1 MSFLAYTY
9 LLCSIILQN
18 ASPYNIIFLVGT
30 RRVSWLHWLQHDSWL
45 AWGTKFLS
53 NCSRRRFSTQNLLHV
68 SRRVWKGSIS
78 RTTLARRFLLQFSF
92 KYVHFFILVI
102 LILIFFLP
110 LYRINLI
117 QKWLIFIVS
126 KGQVHEGILHN
137 SDKGSVITW
146 DFDVM
151 RHDVVFTVYRLK
163 IPLSLHSLAPLASCS
178 STLTAEKSQHHH
190 QSTKSSSNS
199 STANSKT
206 SPQPSPKEPNGATTK
221 FTFPGK
227 NGAKGN
233 FLMKSIKLCCYFILI
248 F

>member
-1 MSFLAYTY
+1 M
-9 LLCSIILQN
+9 
-18 ASPYNIIFLVGT
+18 
-30 RRVSWLHWLQHDSWL
+30 
-45 AWGTKFLS
+45 
-53 NCSRRRFSTQNLLHV
+53 
-68 SRRVWKGSIS
+68 
-78 RTTLARRFLLQFSF
+78 
-92 KYVHFFILVI
+92 
-102 LILIFFLP
+102 
-110 LYRINLI
+110 I
-117 QKWLIFIVS
+117 QKLLIFIVS

-233 FLMKSIKLCCYFILI
+233 FLIKSVKLSWF
-248 F
+248 FKK